1 MLINLDFHGRLRK
14 QFSPRYTFEA
24 KSPAEAMYRFF
35 RLVAGAEK
43 FFRDTQGTLYHF
55 RVNGKE
61 VADPQTLHLP
71 NGGTLDVYPV
81 VEGSKK
87 GGVLQTIIGIV
98 VVIICVIV
106 FKYPGAVGG
115 LSAGGG
121 VAGNAGGTVLGL
133 GAKSWTMVASFGV
146 AMAAGGLAQMLAKT
160 TTLGEDTTH
169 KTSDVFSH
177 LGQLANQGEAVP
189 VGYGEWHVSPLTISF
204 NLTQEEESNWVYGD
218 GNDYSSVKA
227 TLGGPVD
234 IAYLWAIPPSEGAND
249 VLTYDGKYNLSYG
262 MLSARGM
269 LRTVRVFVFNS
280 ADYAL

>member
-24 KSPAEAMYRFF
+24 KSPADAMYRFF

-71 NGGTLDVYPV
+71 NGGTLDIYPV

-121 VAGNAGGTVLGL
+121 VAGGAGGTVLGL
-133 GAKSWTMVASFGV
+133 GAKAWTMVASFGV

-169 KTSDVFSH
+169 KTSDVFSQ

-204 NLTQEEESNWVYGD
+204 NLTQDEVSNGVYGD
-218 GNDYSSVKA
+218 SDDYSSVKA
-227 TLGGPVD
+227 TLGGSVN
-234 IAYLWAIPPSEGAND
+234 IAYLWAIPPSEGATD

-262 MLSARGM
+262 MLSKRGM
-269 LRTVRVFVFNS
+269 LSTVRVFVFNS